1 VAQTGVALVWT
12 VGYQYAIE
20 ARRRRKLRQAFA
32 AYLSPYMADRIAE
45 SEFDLSLGGKEV
57 EATIMFTDLEG
68 FTTMSEELSPSE
80 VSRILVEYFSTT
92 TKAIL
97 DQDGTV
103 IKYIGDAVMAVWGAP
118 MHNPLPSGRAVMAA
132 VAIQRTNRTEV
143 AGRTL
148 RTRIGI
154 NTGKVLAGNLGSEFR
169 FDYTLIGA
177 ATNAA
182 SRLEGLNKY
191 LGTDL
196 LISGTTAAGLGEGFL
211 TKAMDVHEVLGEAE
225 QFNGRPAWLA
235 EFADAVERFMRR
247 DLDGAE
253 AVFRRVIELRGGT
266 DGPSEF
272 YLKRIAT
279 ARDATDD
286 GRPWDGVISLK
297 EK

>member
-1 VAQTGVALVWT
+1 
-12 VGYQYAIE
+12 
-20 ARRRRKLRQAFA
+20 
-32 AYLSPYMADRIAE
+32 MADRIAE

-211 TKAMDVHEVLGEAE
+211 TRFIGRFVVAGTSKAMDVHEVLGEAE

-279 ARDATDD
+279 ALDAADD